1 MTELNFR
8 DVERASA
15 AAAVSCVA
23 ARRASAAARWTRPG
37 GDVGRASEAVAAP
50 CVAAPYAPYH

>member
-15 AAAVSCVA
+15 AAAASCVA
-23 ARRASAAARWTRPG
+23 AWRPAAAARWARPG
-37 GDVGRASEAVAAP
+37 GDVKRASEAAAAS
-50 CVAAPYAPYH
+50 CVAVPYAPYH